1 MALSRSRKRFV
12 LAGAATAI
20 AIALAVQFT
29 SPLFADGGDAT
40 LIHAC
45 VKKANGQVRIVGP
58 DDTCLPSESSLH
70 WVAGAPGNTA
80 GSIMVHGVTAGA
92 GGDPVVFVHYGG
104 GIPVYRAPRA
114 GVIQNTRVL
123 IRANT
128 YNGDTPVTLMVNG
141 LATPISTVIPAGST
155 GSIDVPGTSSIADGD
170 QISVVL
176 DRGASSSGSL
186 ELSVAYEIL

>member
-1 MALSRSRKRFV
+1 MARGRSRKRFA
-12 LAGAATAI
+12 LAGIPTAI
-20 AIALAVQFT
+20 AIALAVHFT

-45 VKKANGQVRIVGP
+45 VKKVNGQVRIVGP
-58 DDTCLPSESSLH
+58 DDTCLPSESPLH
-70 WVAGAPGNTA
+70 WVAGASGNTA

-92 GGDPVVFVHYGG
+92 GGDPVVFIHFGG
-104 GIPVYRAPRA
+104 GIPVYRSPRA

-123 IRANT
+123 VRANT
-128 YNGDTPVTLMVNG
+128 YDGDTPVTLRVNG

-155 GSIDVPGTSSIADGD
+155 GSIDVPGTFAIADGD
-170 QISVVL
+170 EVSLVL

>member
-1 MALSRSRKRFV
+1 MARPRSRRRFA
-12 LAGAATAI
+12 LAGVPTAI
-20 AIALAVQFT
+20 AIVLAVHFT

-45 VKKANGQVRIVGP
+45 VKKVNGQVRIVGP
-58 DDTCLPSESSLH
+58 DDTCLPSESPLH
-70 WVAGAPGNTA
+70 WVAGASGNTA

-92 GGDPVVFVHYGG
+92 GGDPVVFVHFGG
-104 GIPVYRAPRA
+104 GIPVYRSPRA
-114 GVIQNTRVL
+114 GVIQSTRVL

-155 GSIDVPGTSSIADGD
+155 GSIDVPGTFAVADGD
-170 QISVVL
+170 EVSLVL
-176 DRGASSSGSL
+176 NRGASSSGTL